1 MKKLMVLA
9 AVAVTAI
16 ASQAYDI
23 KWGAK
28 NIYIPVATDAA
39 VSQSGIVATSGDK
52 FAAGAL
58 TVSLFW
64 VGSEGNNKIGDYA
77 TTTAGGIAQQVLA
90 SGTGS
95 DLYAAMVAD
104 QGATWKPEYYYT
116 ATYTTKDGKYVFAGT
131 VTATTQ
137 IGNLSSANVSV
148 MGDFTKG
155 SWDYTANPV
164 DPTPEPTS
172 GLLMLLGMAGLALRR
187 KQK

>member
-1 MKKLMVLA
+1 MKKLMILV

-28 NIYIPVATDAA
+28 NIIIPVANNVAI
-39 VSQSGIVATSGDK
+39 SQSGIVMTSGDK

-58 TVSLFW
+58 TVSLYW
-64 VGSEGNNKIGDYA
+64 VGTEGNVKIGDYA

-90 SGTGS
+90 SGTSS
-95 DLYAAMVAD
+95 DLYTVMVAD

-116 ATYTTKDGKYVFAGT
+116 ATYETKDGTYKFAGT

-137 IGNLSSANVSV
+137 IGNLGASSVTV
-148 MGDFTKG
+148 MGDFKNG
-155 SWDYTANPV
+155 SWNYTAA
-164 DPTPEPTS
+164 PEPTS
-172 GLLMLLGMAGLALRR
+172 GLLLLLGIAGMALKR
-187 KQK
+187 KRA